1 MAIGLASAAAGLV
14 LSLYLGFF
22 IEIHCRGG
30 YIDVDPRSIPRPDSL
45 AGRAC
50 SVRGLFLVLIAAA
63 AAAPLYGTV
72 RAVRERRR
80 RALGVGV
87 VGSSGALV
95 VLLFLTYVTSQGV
108 DTSALALS
116 LGLLALTAGMVAL
129 TALPDTGRKAVAT
142 AAGCLGGVA
151 LALFVTG
158 IGGLYALVAVGVAV
172 LLLVVRYVDTRGG
185 GG

>member
-1 MAIGLASAAAGLV
+1 V
-14 LSLYLGFF
+14 
-22 IEIHCRGG
+22 IHCRGG
-30 YIDVDPRSIPRPDSL
+30 YIDIDPRSIPPSDSL

-50 SVRGLFLVLIAAA
+50 SVRGLFLVLIVAA

-72 RAVRERRR
+72 RAVRGRRPR
-80 RALGVGV
+80 VLGAGL

-116 LGLLALTAGMVAL
+116 LGLLALTAGTVAL
-129 TALPDTGRKAVAT
+129 TALPDAGRKAVAT
-142 AAGCLGGVA
+142 VAGCLGGVA

-158 IGGLYALVAVGVAV
+158 TGGLYALVGVGVAAI
-172 LLLVVRYVDTRGG
+172 LLVVRYVDTRGEG
-185 GG
+185 R